1 MNKKV
6 DMFKLGIVLLIS
18 FAINIWAAKPTVKIS
33 ASPTT
38 IAIGGSST
46 LTWTSTGA
54 TSISINQGI
63 GAVPVN
69 GSRVVLPT
77 VTTTYTITAKN
88 SSGTATTT
96 AKVTVTAALPTV
108 SFSAAPVS
116 ISPGQSSTL
125 SWTTTGATS
134 VSINQGIG
142 IVALNGSKVVT
153 PAATKIYTITV
164 KGSGGTV
171 TAKATVTVV
180 VAPPTVSL
188 SAEPMTIQPGESSTL
203 TWTTTNATSAIVDND
218 IGSVELSSSITVYPA
233 ISTTYTIIVSGAGGT
248 ISASTT
254 ITVNQPQ
261 PQVSLHAI
269 PMAILPGESSILCWQ
284 TKNVDSTTI
293 DNGIGSVPTSGSI
306 QVSPTATTTYTITAI
321 GLGGTATASTTVEID
336 ETLQPS
342 VSLYSSPKI
351 VKGGRSIILSW
362 NATHAESAEIDNGIG
377 SVPIK
382 GSLSITPTG
391 TATFS
396 VTVRN
401 ANGTATA
408 SVKVDVKSEP
418 KCYSYIPSGLNNTVT
433 IIDNKNASVVKTI
446 PVGSDPSGCAVSPD
460 GMRVYIG
467 NNLSNS
473 ISVIDAGSN
482 SVVSTMAVGVNPKY
496 LALSPGGEYLYVANE
511 YGYNIIEKV
520 DTGTGQIAAELHVGG
535 EYEYVQGMAFHP
547 DGSRLYVAISCLLG
561 SGKVLVID
569 TIANEVL
576 HRIPVG
582 ITHDADC
589 DLAVSA
595 DGSRLYWISGP
606 ADSNDNLF
614 VIDTTTYAVLM
625 NKMIPQ
631 SNGTPAQ
638 LADLVVLPD
647 GGKLYLLAKDDSAWN
662 PFSYIDTATFTFS
675 RLGYSISYPKNI
687 GVDPD
692 GSRVFVLTSNSL
704 NSFYTSSNTSGRGV
718 SLYSGSVAYGNFIG
732 YIADTVAGK
741 VTNSGVGV
749 AGITMTAVGEGI
761 TKTTQTDANGNYG
774 IALENGTYTITPS
787 NGSNV
792 FSPQNVTVTV
802 NQSLAG
808 KIFAV
813 IDTSIAPTVTL
824 QASPVTIMAGST
836 AILSWTSTNAATA
849 VIDNGVDNVPING
862 SITVTPTATTTYKI
876 TVSNTV
882 LTGVATAKVTVI
894 GTVPTVTIAAMPATI
909 QAGGSST
916 LTWTSTNATSASL
929 DNGIGTVPV
938 NGSRVVTPAATTT
951 FKITVT
957 GTGGSVNASVTVS
970 ISEPPPTVTIT
981 ASPDTIPPG
990 GSSTLTWTAANATS
1004 VSIDQGIGNVQL
1016 NGSLAV
1022 TPAVETIY
1030 TITAT
1035 GNGGTSTA
1043 SVTVKMLDSLLRGV
1057 WNGMKTAMLAGN
1069 VNQIAA
1075 QFSDQTR
1082 AKYSEIFTAIAD
1094 QLPQI
1099 AQEMMEIEP
1108 VYFEE
1113 FGAKFRIKRTEVI
1126 EGITYD
1132 ITYYIY
1138 FVQEEDGSWKILNY

>member
-6 DMFKLGIVLLIS
+6 DMFKLGIVLLTS
-18 FAINIWAAKPTVKIS
+18 FTINIWAAKPTVKIS

-38 IAIGGSST
+38 IVIGGSST

-54 TSISINQGI
+54 TSVSINQGI
-63 GAVPVN
+63 GSVPVN
-69 GSRVVLPT
+69 GSRVVLPI

-88 SSGTATTT
+88 SSGTATAT
-96 AKVTVTAALPTV
+96 AKVTVRAAPPMV
-108 SFSAAPVS
+108 SFNAAPAS

-125 SWTTTGATS
+125 SWITTNATS
-134 VSINQGIG
+134 ASIDQGIG
-142 IVALNGSKVVT
+142 TVALNGSKVVT

-180 VAPPTVSL
+180 VDPPTVSL

-203 TWTTTNATSAIVDND
+203 TWASTNTTSATIDND
-218 IGSVELSSSITVYPA
+218 IGSVELNSSITVYPA
-233 ISTTYTIIVSGAGGT
+233 ISTTYTITVSGSGGT
-248 ISASTT
+248 VSASTT

-269 PMAILPGESSILCWQ
+269 PIAVLPGESSTLCWQ

-293 DNGIGSVPTSGSI
+293 DNGVGPVPSTGSI
-306 QVSPTATTTYTITAI
+306 QVSPASTTTYNITAT
-321 GLGGTATASTTVEID
+321 GPGGTTTAAVTVSVD
-336 ETLQPS
+336 GALQPS
-342 VSLYSSPKI
+342 VAIYSSLEI
-351 VKGGRSIILSW
+351 VAAGGEIVLSW
-362 NATHAESAEIDNGIG
+362 NALHAESANIDNGIG

-382 GSLSITPTG
+382 GSLRITPTG

-396 VTVRN
+396 ITASN

-408 SVKVDVKSEP
+408 SVKVDMKAEP
-418 KCYSYIPSGLNNTVT
+418 KCYSYIPSGTNNSVT
-433 IIDNKNASVVKTI
+433 IIDNKNASVVKTT

-496 LALSPGGEYLYVANE
+496 LALSPGGEYLYVAND
-511 YGYNIIEKV
+511 YGYNIIDKV

-535 EYEYVQGMAFHP
+535 AYEYVHGMAFHP

-569 TIANEVL
+569 TTANEVL

-589 DLAVSA
+589 DLAVSP

-606 ADSNDNLF
+606 ADSNDNFF

-625 NKMIPQ
+625 NTRIPQ
-631 SNGTPAQ
+631 SNGNPAQ
-638 LADLVVLPD
+638 LTDLVVLPD
-647 GGKLYLLAKDDSAWN
+647 GGKLYLLAKEDSAWN
-662 PFSYIDTATFTFS
+662 PLSYIDTATFAFG
-675 RLGYSISYPKNI
+675 RVGYAITYQKNI

-692 GSRVFVLTSNSL
+692 GSRVFVLSSSFL
-704 NSFYTSSNTSGRGV
+704 NSFYTSSNNSGRGV

-761 TKTTQTDANGNYG
+761 TKTTQTDTSGNYS

-808 KIFAV
+808 KNFAV

-849 VIDNGVDNVPING
+849 VIDNGVDNVSING

-882 LTGVATAKVTVI
+882 LTATATAKVTVI

-916 LTWTSTNATSASL
+916 LTWTSTNATTASL

-938 NGSRVVTPAATTT
+938 NGSQVVTPAATTT
-951 FKITVT
+951 YKITVT

-1030 TITAT
+1030 IITAV
-1035 GNGGTSTA
+1035 GPGGTATA

-1069 VNQIAA
+1069 V
-1075 QFSDQTR
+1075 DQAVSNFCEETR
-1082 AKYSEIFTAIAD
+1082 EKYREVYTALAV

-1099 AQEMMEIEP
+1099 AQEMGEMEFLVFKENMAI
-1108 VYFEE
+1108 
-1113 FGAKFRIKRTEVI
+1113 FRIKRN
-1126 EGITYD
+1126 D
-1132 ITYYIY
+1132 IIQGEEQEISYRIY
-1138 FVQEEDGSWKILNY
+1138 FVYQDGTWLIYKY